1 MDPSPEHNPQG
12 LNSVGQ
18 LTSCSSPSLS
28 RRRFLKLLGGTSVV
42 FPNIFV
48 PKAVAGTPQVAANS
62 RITVGAIGVGGMGR
76 NDLGNFLQ
84 DSRAQVVAVCD
95 VVYERATDAKQS
107 VDKHYGNS
115 DCRSYT
121 DYREMLVRNDID
133 AILCATPD
141 HWHAQISIDAM
152 RSGKDVYC
160 EKPLSL
166 TIDEGKKMVATARQ
180 FGRVFSCGSQRVIG
194 DYGLLAC
201 AARSGRFGK
210 ILMGRT
216 LPGGPSQ
223 PCYLPGEP
231 MPPGL
236 MDWDLWLGPAPWAPY
251 HPARCGGMGGPMGG
265 FRSWYDYS
273 GGIMTDWGGH
283 KFGALMHGMGLDH
296 TGPTEI
302 LSPEGD
308 RPMTFVFA
316 NGMKIEYAKS
326 DSVEYHCEAGL
337 ATPLPGEPVPPGLRW
352 YENGAKHPINDFL
365 TCVGN
370 RKRPFQDVEYA
381 HRTATLCH
389 LGNICLALNRPLKW
403 DPEKEDFVNDP
414 EASRHLSRARRG
426 PWQI

>member
-1 MDPSPEHNPQG
+1 MKTEKNNCQHAARGSRRPG
-12 LNSVGQ
+12 GQ
-18 LTSCSSPSLS
+18 SLS
-28 RRRFLKLLGGTSVV
+28 RRGFLKIVGASTLA
-42 FPNIFV
+42 FPRLFLPRCFANGAQQE
-48 PKAVAGTPQVAANS
+48 PNS
-62 RITVGAIGVGGMGR
+62 RITLGAIGVGGMGR
-76 NDLGNFLQ
+76 NDLGIFFQ
-84 DSRAQVVAVCD
+84 DSRVQVVAVCD
-95 VVYERATDAKQS
+95 VIYDHAAQAKQM
-107 VDKHYGNS
+107 VDAHYANK
-115 DCRSYT
+115 DCRSYA
-121 DYREMLVRNDID
+121 DYRELLQRDDID

-166 TIDEGKKMVATARQ
+166 TIDEGKKMVATARRL
-180 FGRVFSCGSQRVIG
+180 GRVFSCGSQRVIG

-216 LPGGPSQ
+216 MPGAPSQ
-223 PCYLPGEP
+223 QCYLPGEP
-231 MPPGL
+231 LPEGL

-251 HPARCGGMGGPMGG
+251 HPARCAGFNGPMGG

-283 KFGALMHGMGLDH
+283 KFGGLMHGMGLDH
-296 TGPTEI
+296 TGPVEV
-302 LSPEGD
+302 LPAEGP

-316 NGMKIEYAKS
+316 NGMKIEYAKA
-326 DSVEYHCEAGL
+326 DAVEYHCELGL
-337 ATPLPGEPVPPGLRW
+337 ATPLPNEPVPPGLRW
-352 YENGAKHPINDFL
+352 YENGAKHTIFDFVN
-365 TCVGN
+365 CVGT

-381 HRTATLCH
+381 HRTATVCH
-389 LGNICLALNRPLKW
+389 LANICLALKRPLKW

-414 EASRHLSRARRG
+414 EASRHLSRPRRG